1 MFSAEKP
8 RDDEVTTQEK
18 SRTLPDIS
26 AATPKVSLF
35 KFQGMGKEL
44 IDACIKQTEEFTGI
58 AGQKVTFMGQNAQAG
73 VFQCVIRNAT
83 GVRLSLVDE
92 GLVQGGDYPPPSTI
106 EPGECASFLTP
117 AQGASGESGTPFT
130 YEVEVFE
137 GPVAT
142 PNLVGGW
149 TAPTG
154 ELKISQF
161 RFQSGTL
168 GQRTGFVNPS
178 TATARVQVEARG
190 DLAAST
196 LTWKIILIV
205 PRTLGARAG
214 RSHSTLSPSRS
225 ASSAEAD
232 EVAATGPRQG
242 KHPLPV
248 SWFSGV
254 CVRPKFGRM

>member
-1 MFSAEKP
+1 MGAMFSAEKP

-130 YEVEVFE
+130 YE
-137 GPVAT
+137 
-142 PNLVGGW
+142 
-149 TAPTG
+149 
-154 ELKISQF
+154 
-161 RFQSGTL
+161 R
-168 GQRTGFVNPS
+168 
-178 TATARVQVEARG
+178 
-190 DLAAST
+190 
-196 LTWKIILIV
+196 
-205 PRTLGARAG
+205 
-214 RSHSTLSPSRS
+214 SRS
-225 ASSAEAD
+225 SRGLLQPQTLWAGGLRPPAS
-232 EVAATGPRQG
+232 
-242 KHPLPV
+242 
-248 SWFSGV
+248 
-254 CVRPKFGRM
+254 